1 MFKLWCKDQ
10 GFANNSDLSHVL
22 MDGGVLSVPF
32 DRLNDF
38 YEKCVESY
46 ISGEKIYVVEQKTEN
61 YNFFMDLDYKDDDEL
76 TFDQIKSICKVI
88 CDKVSKF
95 GGKDALISVA
105 EPKPIGNLIKTGI
118 HINWPGFVV
127 NRSSALAL
135 RDHVINTLNLAYGSR
150 DWKDIVK
157 RMKEGDEMYEEKV
170 NTVMKEDQ
178 GEKLEQKSDIADAM
192 EEEGDEWTDI
202 VDISV
207 YGNNSRNTKGSGF
220 RMPWSHKRAKHE
232 ACSGKGCE
240 LCNNTGKETQSEY
253 LPIFIYKHGPLA
265 MLQKTEQT
273 PTVEM
278 LHMATLRT
286 QGTDPVLIE
295 GAREENTFTNAQT
308 KDEFKNQEAVL
319 LVEAFIRKHF
329 EGQSSANITKM
340 YKHKN
345 QFLVSTTSKYC
356 ENLRREHSSNH
367 VWFHITS
374 DTIAQKC
381 FCNCETMKGRFYGF
395 CKDFS
400 GRKHQLPKKIT
411 DILYEDGK
419 VETYVPKKPV
429 VANPDNELLEK
440 FIKKHIIKKETF
452 SIETLKR
459 EGFKKYTVT
468 TKETCDTCKET
479 IFFSILKNQIQQM
492 CKCKCRAHILTDKIV
507 STL

>member
-46 ISGEKIYVVEQKTEN
+46 NSGEKIFVVEQKTEN

-76 TFDQIKSICKVI
+76 TFEQIKSICKVI

-105 EPKPIGNLIKTGI
+105 EPKPVDTLIKTGI
-118 HINWPGFVV
+118 HINWSGFVV

-150 DWKDIVK
+150 DWKDIV
-157 RMKEGDEMYEEKV
+157 
-170 NTVMKEDQ
+170 
-178 GEKLEQKSDIADAM
+178 
-192 EEEGDEWTDI
+192 
-202 VDISV
+202 DISV
-207 YGNNSRNTKGSGF
+207 YGNSSRNTKGSGF
-220 RMPWSHKRAKHE
+220 RMPWSHKRGKHE
-232 ACSGKGCE
+232 ACMGRGCE
-240 LCNNTGKETQSEY
+240 KCNNTGKETQSEY
-253 LPIFIYKHGPLA
+253 LPVFVYKHGPLS
-265 MLQKTEQT
+265 MLQKTEQK
-273 PTVEM
+273 PSVEM

-319 LVEAFIRKHF
+319 LVEAFIRKHM
-329 EGQSSANITKM
+329 EGQATASVTKM
-340 YKHKN
+340 FKHKN

-356 ENLRREHSSNH
+356 ENLRRAHSSNH
-367 VWFHITS
+367 IWFHIS
-374 DTIAQKC
+374 GDTIAQKC

-400 GRKHQLPKKIT
+400 GRRHQLPKKIT
-411 DILYEDGK
+411 DVLYEDGK
-419 VETYVPKKPV
+419 VETYVPKKKIVTEPEQ
-429 VANPDNELLEK
+429 DLLEK

-459 EGFKKYTVT
+459 EGVKKYTVT

-507 STL
+507 RTL

>member
-38 YEKCVESY
+38 YEKCIESY

-76 TFDQIKSICKVI
+76 TFEQIKSICKVI

-105 EPKPIGNLIKTGI
+105 EPKPVDTLIKTGI
-118 HINWPGFVV
+118 HINWPDFVV

-150 DWKDIVK
+150 DWKDIV
-157 RMKEGDEMYEEKV
+157 
-170 NTVMKEDQ
+170 
-178 GEKLEQKSDIADAM
+178 
-192 EEEGDEWTDI
+192 
-202 VDISV
+202 DISV
-207 YGNNSRNTKGSGF
+207 YGNSSRNTKGSGF
-220 RMPWSHKRAKHE
+220 RMPWSHKRGKHE
-232 ACSGKGCE
+232 ACMGRGCE
-240 LCNNTGKETQSEY
+240 KCNNTGKETQSEY
-253 LPIFIYKHGPLA
+253 LPVFVYKHGPLS
-265 MLQKTEQT
+265 MLQKTEQK
-273 PTVEM
+273 PSVEM

-319 LVEAFIRKHF
+319 LVEAFIRKHM
-329 EGQSSANITKM
+329 EGQSTASVTKM
-340 YKHKN
+340 FKHKN

-356 ENLRREHSSNH
+356 ENLRRAHSSNH
-367 VWFHITS
+367 IWFHIS
-374 DTIAQKC
+374 GDTIAQKC

-400 GRKHQLPKKIT
+400 GRRHQLPKKIT
-411 DILYEDGK
+411 DVLYEDGK
-419 VETYVPKKPV
+419 VETYVPKKKIVTEPEQ
-429 VANPDNELLEK
+429 DLLEK

-459 EGFKKYTVT
+459 EGVKKYTVT

-507 STL
+507 RTL

>member
-38 YEKCVESY
+38 YEKCIESY

-76 TFDQIKSICKVI
+76 TFEQIKSICKVI

-118 HINWPGFVV
+118 HINWPDFVV

-150 DWKDIVK
+150 DWKDIV
-157 RMKEGDEMYEEKV
+157 
-170 NTVMKEDQ
+170 
-178 GEKLEQKSDIADAM
+178 
-192 EEEGDEWTDI
+192 
-202 VDISV
+202 DISV
-207 YGNNSRNTKGSGF
+207 YGNSSRNTKGSGF
-220 RMPWSHKRAKHE
+220 RMPWSHKRGKHE
-232 ACSGKGCE
+232 ACMGRGCE
-240 LCNNTGKETQSEY
+240 KCNNTGKETQSEY
-253 LPIFIYKHGPLA
+253 LPVFVYKHGPLS
-265 MLQKTEQT
+265 MLQKTEQK
-273 PTVEM
+273 PSVEM

-319 LVEAFIRKHF
+319 LVEAFIRKHM
-329 EGQSSANITKM
+329 EGQATASVTKM
-340 YKHKN
+340 FKHKN

-356 ENLRREHSSNH
+356 ENLRRAHSSNH
-367 VWFHITS
+367 IWFHIS
-374 DTIAQKC
+374 GDTITQKC

-400 GRKHQLPKKIT
+400 GRRHQLPKKIT
-411 DILYEDGK
+411 DVLYEDGK
-419 VETYVPKKPV
+419 VETYVPKKKIVTEPEQ
-429 VANPDNELLEK
+429 NLLEK